1 MMKIKKAL
9 SIFNRFI
16 YGHFGFKSLIYKP
29 MLVSGKRYIFIGKNV
44 LFRNGA
50 RIECINQRNTQVFS
64 PKISIGDNTSFEQF
78 AHIISTT
85 DLIIGSNNLISA
97 RFFVST
103 CSHTYSFV
111 NIPITSQKLESKP
124 VKIGNNCFIGMDVKV
139 FPGVTIGDN
148 VIIGANSIV
157 TQDIP
162 SFSVAVGSPAKVI
175 KMYDFNTNRWIRI
188 DKKGIDE
195 I

>member
-1 MMKIKKAL
+1 M
-9 SIFNRFI
+9 
-16 YGHFGFKSLIYKP
+16 
-29 MLVSGKRYIFIGKNV
+29 
-44 LFRNGA
+44 
-50 RIECINQRNTQVFS
+50 
-64 PKISIGDNTSFEQF
+64 
-78 AHIISTT
+78 
-85 DLIIGSNNLISA
+85 
-97 RFFVST
+97 ST